1 MVSGTESCACTG
13 TAVQIN
19 NRIIAV
25 VKAGQLGRNLFRIRA
40 RIAKIILQPL
50 GESAL
55 LYPAKFFCCATTAT
69 SIEKLTDAKC
79 MNQMPMG
86 EEKVLAIGRMRQ
98 RLK

>member
-55 LYPAKFFCCATTAT
+55 LYPANFFVVVQRLRLQ
-69 SIEKLTDAKC
+69 S
-79 MNQMPMG
+79 
-86 EEKVLAIGRMRQ
+86 KVNRQ
-98 RLK
+98 RLREPDAHRQTEQSDRWARAAET